1 MTIMPVPKPQ
11 TGFKTAGTYMG
22 AFSSIP
28 GLFGSEEYKNA
39 SPEEKAWLRES
50 YNKQLDPDAKL
61 TEYIGGMLEQNRWM
75 NTPEGRKQLLD
86 QQLAFDKARGEQQ
99 MKYRMTND
107 IIGNLGQAARAAF
120 GGYGVSP
127 DYLGQAVGNVGNA
140 YLAGL
145 QAVPRVAPQVG
156 QRYF

>member
-1 MTIMPVPKPQ
+1 MTIMPVQKPQ
-11 TGFKTAGTYMG
+11 VPMAGRWGSILNEVGALYGGFDKIPESVKEKAAGQFISG
-22 AFSSIP
+22 AMNPDNEFV
-28 GLFGSEEYKNA
+28 GLFGPIIK
-39 SPEEKAWLRES
+39 
-50 YNKQLDPDAKL
+50 
-61 TEYIGGMLEQNRWM
+61 EQARAM
-75 NTPEGRKQLLD
+75 TKEGRQEIID
-86 QQLAFDKARGEQQ
+86 QQLALDKARGEQQ